1 MENKIIEVLAYTLP
15 SVVTGLIAYYFFN
28 MHTKN
33 EEGRRRF
40 ILKKETQKNAL
51 PLRLQA
57 YERMS
62 LFLERINPT
71 KLLIR
76 VQPDSPEK
84 NDYEALLIASIETE
98 FDHNLA
104 QQIYM
109 TDECWNIVRAAKNA
123 TIQLIRKASMQADSP
138 EKIREIILSDMLD
151 RQPPSNAA
159 LNFIKKEV
167 SDIW

>member
-71 KLLIR
+71 KLFIR

-123 TIQLIRKASMQADSP
+123 TIQLIRKASMQAESP

-167 SDIW
+167 SDMW